1 MKALIENFIANINE
15 VDDVMTEWR
24 SFIADEKENE
34 LVNIITSEN
43 LK

>member
-1 MKALIENFIANINE
+1 MKALIENFIGNINE
-15 VDDVMTEWR
+15 IVDEMTEWR
-24 SFIADEKENE
+24 SFIADEKEKE